1 HQPNRR
7 LRLAA
12 EPQTGRREVSALT
25 DARKTLAYD
34 FFRILRAPLKML
46 LDGVSRREVKQYL
59 VGKQIG
65 ARTAIAVLCRQEM
78 VVLKQRMPGSR

>member
-1 HQPNRR
+1 M
-7 LRLAA
+7 
-12 EPQTGRREVSALT
+12 
-25 DARKTLAYD
+25 ARKYNKLSREA
-34 FFRILRAPLKML
+34 LKML

-59 VGKQIG
+59 AGKKIG

>member
-1 HQPNRR
+1 M
-7 LRLAA
+7 
-12 EPQTGRREVSALT
+12 
-25 DARKTLAYD
+25 ARKYNKLSREA
-34 FFRILRAPLKML
+34 LKML

-65 ARTAIAVLCRQEM
+65 VRIAIAVLCRQEM

>member
-1 HQPNRR
+1 M
-7 LRLAA
+7 
-12 EPQTGRREVSALT
+12 
-25 DARKTLAYD
+25 ARKCNKLSHKA
-34 FFRILRAPLKML
+34 LKML

-78 VVLKQRMPGSR
+78 VVLKQIMSGSR

>member
-1 HQPNRR
+1 M
-7 LRLAA
+7 
-12 EPQTGRREVSALT
+12 
-25 DARKTLAYD
+25 ARKCNKLSHKA
-34 FFRILRAPLKML
+34 LKML

-65 ARTAIAVLCRQEM
+65 VRTAIAVLCRQEM

>member
-1 HQPNRR
+1 M
-7 LRLAA
+7 
-12 EPQTGRREVSALT
+12 
-25 DARKTLAYD
+25 ARKYNKLSREA
-34 FFRILRAPLKML
+34 LKM